1 MFMKKTIYIAL
12 IASISY
18 FIVFI
23 MLKFFLQN
31 EVVDWK
37 NALSGAV
44 IFLFIIYIVHYF
56 LRKMNEVPV

>member
-1 MFMKKTIYIAL
+1 
-12 IASISY
+12 
-18 FIVFI
+18 

-31 EVVDWK
+31 EMVDWQ